1 MARSRPR
8 SNPLPACAAALL
20 ALASTHGTSAAGL
33 SGDSDKCN
41 DPIDVSATSIAGD
54 YKNNTTQWNN
64 VVVTQCAIRVEA
76 KKASATGLNSENT
89 RWTFDGDVRINVE
102 KRGSLSSSQAIV
114 DVRNNQIAKATIT
127 GSPAEFEQR
136 NADTN
141 VVTRGHAGEIV
152 YEVGAGT
159 VKLTNDAWLRYG
171 TTDMKGSS
179 FIYDIREEKVQA
191 GATQPGAPNNE
202 RVHIRITPKKTTT
215 TVEPEKGSSGNS
227 ASGTSTPAPTSPAT
241 PPRTP

>member
-1 MARSRPR
+1 MARSRPK
-8 SNPLPACAAALL
+8 SSLLLACAGALL
-20 ALASTHGTSAAGL
+20 GLASTHGTSAAAA
-33 SGDSDKCN
+33 DSDKCN
-41 DPIDVSATSIAGD
+41 DPIDVSAASVVGD

-76 KKASATGLNSENT
+76 RTARATGLNTDNT

-102 KRGSLSSSQAIV
+102 KRGSLRSSQAIV

-136 NADTN
+136 NADTD

-159 VKLTNDAWLRYG
+159 VKLTDDAWLRYG
-171 TTDMKGSS
+171 TTDMKGST
-179 FIYDIREEKVQA
+179 FVYNIRDEKVQA
-191 GATQPGAPNNE
+191 GSQPGAPNNE

-227 ASGTSTPAPTSPAT
+227 TTGGGAPAPNPPAT

>member
-1 MARSRPR
+1 
-8 SNPLPACAAALL
+8 
-20 ALASTHGTSAAGL
+20 
-33 SGDSDKCN
+33 
-41 DPIDVSATSIAGD
+41 
-54 YKNNTTQWNN
+54 
-64 VVVTQCAIRVEA
+64 
-76 KKASATGLNSENT
+76 
-89 RWTFDGDVRINVE
+89 
-102 KRGSLSSSQAIV
+102 V

-159 VKLTNDAWLRYG
+159 VKLTDDAWLRYG

-179 FIYDIREEKVQA
+179 FVYNIRDEKVQA
-191 GATQPGAPNNE
+191 GSRPGAPNNE
-202 RVHIRITPKKTTT
+202 RVHIRITPGKTTT
-215 TVEPEKGSSGNS
+215 TVEPEKNPSGKPAAGGS
-227 ASGTSTPAPTSPAT
+227 TTPAPNPSAT

>member
-1 MARSRPR
+1 MARSRPK
-8 SNPLPACAAALL
+8 SNALLACAATLVG
-20 ALASTHGTSAAGL
+20 LASTHGTSAAG
-33 SGDSDKCN
+33 S
-41 DPIDVSATSIAGD
+41 PSAASVEGD

-76 KKASATGLNSENT
+76 NKARATGLNSDNT

-102 KRGSLSSSQAIV
+102 KRGSLRSSQAIV

-136 NADTN
+136 NAETD

-159 VKLTNDAWLRYG
+159 VKLTDDAWLRYG

-179 FIYDIREEKVQA
+179 FVYNIRDEKVQA
-191 GATQPGAPNNE
+191 GSKPGASNNE

-215 TVEPEKGSSGNS
+215 TVEPEKGASGNS
-227 ASGTSTPAPTSPAT
+227 AGGSSTPAPNPSAT

>member
-8 SNPLPACAAALL
+8 SNLLLASAAVAFL
-20 ALASTHGTSAAGL
+20 ALASTHRASAAA
-33 SGDSDKCN
+33 GDSDKCN
-41 DPIDVSATSIAGD
+41 EPIDVSAASVAGD

-76 KKASATGLNSENT
+76 KTARATGLNTDNT
-89 RWTFDGDVRINVE
+89 RWTFDGDVRIDVE
-102 KRGSLSSSQAIV
+102 KRGSLRSSQAIV

-136 NADTN
+136 NVETN
-141 VVTRGHAGEIV
+141 AITRGHAGEIV
-152 YEVGAGT
+152 YEVGPGT
-159 VKLTNDAWLRYG
+159 VKLTDDAWLRYG

-179 FIYDIREEKVQA
+179 FVYSIRDEKVQA
-191 GATQPGAPNNE
+191 GSQPGSSSNE
-202 RVHIRITPKKTTT
+202 RVHIRITPKRTTT
-215 TVEPEKGSSGNS
+215 TVEPEKD
-227 ASGTSTPAPTSPAT
+227 ASPPANPPAT

>member
-8 SNPLPACAAALL
+8 SNLPLACAAALL
-20 ALASTHGTSAAGL
+20 GLASTHGTSAAGL
-33 SGDSDKCN
+33 AGDSDKCN
-41 DPIDVSATSIAGD
+41 DPIDVSAASVDGD
-54 YKNNTTQWNN
+54 VKNNTTQWNN

-76 KKASATGLNSENT
+76 KTARATGLNSDNT

-102 KRGSLSSSQAIV
+102 KRGNLRSSQAIV
-114 DVRNNQIAKATIT
+114 DVRNNQISKATIT

-136 NADTN
+136 NDETN

-159 VKLTNDAWLRYG
+159 VRLTDDAWLRYG

-179 FIYDIREEKVQA
+179 FVYSIRDEKVQA
-191 GATQPGAPNNE
+191 GSQPGASNNE

-215 TVEPEKGSSGNS
+215 TVEPEKGSPGNS
-227 ASGTSTPAPTSPAT
+227 AAGGGTPAPKPPAT
-241 PPRTP
+241 PPRSP